1 MPQVALFQI
10 NRSINKGVL
19 MRLFLK
25 VIKFVTLLAVFNIAL
40 AQQGGSM
47 PATTVLIKTNKGDI
61 TVKLDGDKAPIT
73 VENFLAYTKE
83 GFYDGTI
90 FHRVI
95 PGFMIQ
101 GGGFDKN
108 FDQKKTKAPIKNE
121 AANGL
126 KNKRGTLA
134 MARTSDPNSATGQFF
149 INLTD
154 NDFLNY
160 TSATPQG
167 YGYAV
172 FGEVTEGMDVVDA
185 IAKVQTAN
193 RNGHQNVPVEEVVIE
208 SVTVK

>member
-1 MPQVALFQI
+1 
-10 NRSINKGVL
+10 

-25 VIKFVTLLAVFNIAL
+25 VLTYVTMLAVFNIAL
-40 AQQGGSM
+40 AQEGGSM

-73 VENFLAYTKE
+73 VENFLAYTNE
-83 GFYDGTI
+83 GFYNDTI

-108 FDQKKTKAPIKNE
+108 FNQKKTKDPIKNE
-121 AANGL
+121 GANGL

-134 MARTSDPNSATGQFF
+134 MARTSDPNSATAQFF
-149 INLTD
+149 INLSD

-185 IAKVQTAN
+185 IAKVKTAN
-193 RNGHQNVPVEEVVIE
+193 RNGHQNVPVEDVVIE